1 MKFLNGLVWLVA
13 VGLLLLLTGCLS
25 PGRPLIAERSP
36 VNTPAP
42 GVAGDPPR
50 RSYVVRKGDT
60 LYSIAWRFELDYQS
74 LARANGI
81 RAPYNIVPNQSLSLV
96 TQLAPG
102 ERVRATGAPSTA
114 NDPAKIG
121 NSKRKPKPTPK
132 AAQAEA
138 ISAMT
143 REWVWPLTRAPHA
156 EFGRSNKGLD
166 YRLGDNADARDR
178 VRAANGGEVV
188 YAGNGIGGYERLII
202 VKHSAN
208 LLSAYSFDG
217 RLRVAENQSIKAGA
231 ELADIRNR
239 GRNKQSLHFELRKDG
254 QPINPRQFLR

>member
-1 MKFLNGLVWLVA
+1 MKSSIGFLRGA
-13 VGLLLLLTGCLS
+13 TVGLLFLLTGCLH
-25 PGRPLIAERSP
+25 PGKPLIAERSP

-42 GVAGDPPR
+42 GVSGDPPR
-50 RSYVVRKGDT
+50 RSYLVRKGDT
-60 LYSIAWRFELDYQS
+60 LYSIAWRFQLDYQG

-81 RAPYNIVPNQSLSLV
+81 RAPYKIVPNQTLSLV
-96 TQLAPG
+96 SQLAPG
-102 ERVRATGAPSTA
+102 QRVRATDTRSTDH
-114 NDPAKIG
+114 NPAKTSIP
-121 NSKRKPKPTPK
+121 KPK
-132 AAQAEA
+132 QAEV

-143 REWVWPLTRAPHA
+143 REWVWPLSRPPHS
-156 EFGRSNKGLD
+156 EFGPANKGLD
-166 YRLGDNADARDR
+166 FRLGDNASSREI

-188 YAGNGIGGYERLII
+188 YAGNGIGGYERLVI

-217 RLRVAENQSIKAGA
+217 RLRVNEKQSIKAGA

>member
-1 MKFLNGLVWLVA
+1 MFL
-13 VGLLLLLTGCLS
+13 S
-25 PGRPLIAERSP
+25 
-36 VNTPAP
+36 
-42 GVAGDPPR
+42 DPPR

-60 LYSIAWRFELDYQS
+60 LYSIAWRFELDYQG

-102 ERVRATGAPSTA
+102 KRVRGTDARRTDNNPAETSNSTQ
-114 NDPAKIG
+114 
-121 NSKRKPKPTPK
+121 KPTPQPK
-132 AAQAEA
+132 QTEV

-143 REWVWPLTRAPHA
+143 REWVWPLTRPPHA

-166 YRLGDNADARDR
+166 YRLGDNASTRER

-188 YAGNGIGGYERLII
+188 YAGNGIGGYERLVI
-202 VKHSAN
+202 VKHSAD

-217 RLRVAENQSIKAGA
+217 SLFVAENQTIKAGA